1 MKNFFKKFFIN
12 KNYIHKSINDL
23 KSIKELSSK
32 IKKKNIIIVSGNI
45 NFVGNSKYFY
55 LDLVKKKKNH

>member
-12 KNYIHKSINDL
+12 KISIHKF
-23 KSIKELSSK
+23 IKELSSK